1 MTKKT
6 YYGIYKSNVYQN
18 LTAKKIA
25 EKRGFNDIVKVLRKK
40 NIIEKSKYIYSIS
53 KGTLEVANAVNVL

>member
-40 NIIEKSKYIYSIS
+40 SKYIYSIS

>member
-1 MTKKT
+1 LTKKT

-40 NIIEKSKYIYSIS
+40 SKYIYRIS
-53 KGTLEVANAVNVL
+53 KGTLEMANAVNVL

>member
-1 MTKKT
+1 LTKKT

-40 NIIEKSKYIYSIS
+40 SKYIYSIS
-53 KGTLEVANAVNVL
+53 KGTLEMANAVNVL

>member
-1 MTKKT
+1 LTKKT

-40 NIIEKSKYIYSIS
+40 SKYIYSIS